1 MNGATVV
8 KSKSQTVKPSEK
20 ENIKASLVRITEES
34 SEAETGYKSTEFSDI
49 PMTDESDSIPK
60 EDKESSIQVDLMRS
74 THTQDDTKNVNE
86 PTKESRRSSIKSFS
100 ITPGRRSSAYSEDV
114 HQETE
119 TGLTGNQK
127 KGSRRSSS
135 ASNLMNNENRRNSE
149 KSMPNTPTRRRSS
162 AFSNV
167 LEQENLITQEPK
179 RERRRGSIKSKSRS
193 SSTDNISGVSEAP
206 KNDDFDTKQ
215 NQDKIRRNSLHA
227 VSRGQG
233 SRRSSEISER
243 PKGESITEDS
253 LSVGNW
259 RGLGRSLPEITSIE
273 GKTKVLDNKKSQ
285 DKPEMTRNKENIE
298 EQMNKD
304 SRRSS
309 LKYLPK
315 TPDRRRSSV
324 LSSFF
329 NAFRATDESEV
340 QGDRKPVDHMTFK
353 DDEKNDLVTTNTR
366 SIEMHDKKENA
377 DSIDKDD
384 GNQDH
389 SANELDV
396 KRTTEN
402 EIDKSTGVEIIE
414 DKEKSTTSRRGSQV
428 PENESN
434 FSEQN
439 QPSKRKKSQA
449 SHSRTPARRRSSAFT
464 EGERGERHIEQSI
477 PEGSRR
483 GSRISL
489 PETSGIGSKADIVNE
504 DIIDEKSQENE
515 EDTKEQMNKDS
526 RRSSL
531 KCLPKTPARRR
542 SSVLSS
548 FANAFRATDESEQQD
563 NKPDMTYKDDENNDM
578 VTTDARSTETND
590 TEDYVDAID
599 QGDANQDPLVNQS
612 LPETSSIGKKT
623 DIVNE
628 EITEPSKQENSKIT
642 ENETDIDEQSN
653 KASRRSSQ
661 ISLQKTPTRRR
672 SSVLSSFINVFKGTD
687 NSEEVQESSTHLDMP
702 EIEKER
708 SRPERKSLSRS
719 PPRDRVSTFSEVTTH
734 DILDSE
740 QNLESNRRSSG
751 TSPSRT
757 PTRRRSSTIL
767 ESQIN
772 ENKIKG
778 SVSRGSRKGSRKSLI
793 ETAAIDNKTEIV
805 TEDVT
810 ELKAQNDS
818 EMVKDENWIEEQ
830 LNKDS
835 NRNSQISVSKTPIRR
850 RSSALSSFIN
860 VFKSEKSDEGQE
872 VKKSLEIEEEIQTND
887 RQINDPESEEQQD
900 LIDKEEFKQYSFLNE
915 TRTSTEIETNIVNEE
930 EIDDSSSNGKRR
942 STSSESQTDEKDV
955 KVSGVLQSET
965 LDIDNMKE
973 AVIED
978 TKKQKTQDNLELK
991 HDIEGEYKKDD
1002 RRNSQIS
1009 LPKTPARRRSSVLS
1023 AFINVFRGTEESS
1036 EVQKNYEKAVTP
1048 AQEIANEQMDSEF
1061 SVKKDLQMSDSMD
1074 KEVFDERIPEADSLK
1089 SNLRKEFEAEDN
1101 MNNEI
1106 AEITKDEIELSLDSR
1121 RGSKSSIASKR
1132 RSSAFSE
1139 VPEEEKSL
1147 HETQEKGSRRASR
1160 SLQSRSS
1167 SRNRVAFKEFLED
1180 ENQDSE
1186 NEESENRRTSQFSA
1200 PRTPARRRSSAFAE
1214 RMRDEKDS
1222 EEAESR
1228 RGSQASLPNT
1238 PSRRR
1243 SSILSGIVL
1252 AFKGREVYENEEE
1265 ISRDEGTSNFQYYF
1279 EIQKIAV
1286 RFHL

>member
-8 KSKSQTVKPSEK
+8 KSKYQTVKPSEK

-119 TGLTGNQK
+119 TGLTGDQK

-329 NAFRATDESEV
+329 NAFRATDESE
-340 QGDRKPVDHMTFK
+340 
-353 DDEKNDLVTTNTR
+353 
-366 SIEMHDKKENA
+366 
-377 DSIDKDD
+377 
-384 GNQDH
+384 
-389 SANELDV
+389 
-396 KRTTEN
+396 
-402 EIDKSTGVEIIE
+402 
-414 DKEKSTTSRRGSQV
+414 
-428 PENESN
+428 
-434 FSEQN
+434 
-439 QPSKRKKSQA
+439 
-449 SHSRTPARRRSSAFT
+449 
-464 EGERGERHIEQSI
+464 
-477 PEGSRR
+477 
-483 GSRISL
+483 
-489 PETSGIGSKADIVNE
+489 
-504 DIIDEKSQENE
+504 
-515 EDTKEQMNKDS
+515 
-526 RRSSL
+526 
-531 KCLPKTPARRR
+531 
-542 SSVLSS
+542 
-548 FANAFRATDESEQQD
+548 QQD
-563 NKPDMTYKDDENNDM
+563 NKPDMTYKDDENNDL
-578 VTTDARSTETND
+578 VTTDARSTETNH

-612 LPETSSIGKKT
+612 LTETSSIGKKT

-642 ENETDIDEQSN
+642 ENETDIEEQSN

-719 PPRDRVSTFSEVTTH
+719 PPRDRVSTFSEVTTN
-734 DILDSE
+734 DIVDSE

-1074 KEVFDERIPEADSLK
+1074 KEVFDERIPEADSVK
-1089 SNLRKEFEAEDN
+1089 SNLKKDFEAEDN

-1243 SSILSGIVL
+1243 SSILSGIVR